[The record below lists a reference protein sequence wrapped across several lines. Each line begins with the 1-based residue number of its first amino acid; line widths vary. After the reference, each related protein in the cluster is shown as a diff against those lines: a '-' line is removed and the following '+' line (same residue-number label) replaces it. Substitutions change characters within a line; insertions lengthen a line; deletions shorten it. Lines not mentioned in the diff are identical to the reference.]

1 MPISAVGA
9 LTYLGNTTH
18 TDIAYSVRVLARFH
32 SNPGWTHWLAVK
44 HLLHY
49 IKGTLDYAISYS
61 PDPAQPETF
70 VTFSDA
76 DHGGCKDTGRS
87 TGGYVVKMGTGAVSW
102 SSKLQNIVALSTTE
116 AEYMA
121 AVQAGKEIK
130 WMRNLMLELGIP
142 LPGASSLLIDN
153 QSAIS
158 VAKNLEHHGR
168 MKQLDLCYYW
178 L

>member
-1 MPISAVGA
+1 MSSIGLVW
-9 LTYLGNTTH
+9 LTVSPSLPH
-18 TDIAYSVRVLARFH
+18 
-32 SNPGWTHWLAVK
+32 
-44 HLLHY
+44 
-49 IKGTLDYAISYS
+49 GTWPS
-61 PDPAQPETF
+61 P
-70 VTFSDA
+70 V
-76 DHGGCKDTGRS
+76 
-87 TGGYVVKMGTGAVSW
+87 
-102 SSKLQNIVALSTTE
+102 LSTTE

-158 VAKNLEHHGR
+158 VVKNPENHGR

-178 L
+178 LRDAVQEQAITPSFVPTTQQAADADQTVDYTQGEGVLSDAGTWWICGESLICRDAQSGGTVDRHEPGMQDSHPRSLWKGQIHPTSQ